1 MLRPRK
7 TLICTS
13 RTPFYHCVSRCV
25 RRAFLC
31 GEDRYTGKS
40 YEHRRPWVEKRLLFL
55 AGVFAVDLC
64 AYAVMSNH
72 THVVLR
78 INTEKARQWSSER
91 ILKSWH
97 KLHRGT
103 ILTQRYL
110 NDKSA
115 LTHNELK
122 TVQATIDVYRERL
135 QCISWFMRELNEFI
149 ARRANKED
157 ECTGR
162 FWEGRF
168 KSQALLD
175 EASVLACM
183 AYVDLNPARTRKTGS
198 IKNLLYTSLNQR
210 LIASKAGRFAQGLLP
225 LRTQR
230 KPDTFHLWFSL
241 QTYLQL
247 LHWSVEH
254 YTNNVKDPPAGL
266 AVPELLEQT
275 GLKVQ
280 DWMSVCYGFEQQ
292 CKGEVSR
299 NKWAAKACA

>member
-1 MLRPRK
+1 M
-7 TLICTS
+7 
-13 RTPFYHCVSRCV
+13 
-25 RRAFLC
+25 
-31 GEDRYTGKS
+31 
-40 YEHRRPWVEKRLLFL
+40 FL
-55 AGVFAVDLC
+55 AKIFAVDVC

-78 INTEKARQWSSER
+78 INTAKARQWSHEKTLR
-91 ILKSWH
+91 NWQ

-103 ILTQRYL
+103 VLCQRYL

-115 LTHNELK
+115 LTHNELN
-122 TVQATIDVYRERL
+122 TVQATVEVYRGRL

-183 AYVDLNPARTRKTGS
+183 AYVDLNPVRAGKARS
-198 IKNLLYTSLNQR
+198 IKNLLYTSLNRR
-210 LIASKAGRFAQGLLP
+210 LIARKAGRPAPGLLP

-230 KPDTFHLWFSL
+230 KPDTFQLWFSL

-247 LHWSVEH
+247 LRWSFEH
-254 YTNNVKDPPAGL
+254 YTNNVKDPPSRPGI
-266 AVPELLEQT
+266 PELLEQCGLGDKT
-275 GLKVQ
+275 GCRFAMGLNNNV
-280 DWMSVCYGFEQQ
+280 
-292 CKGEVSR
+292 R
-299 NKWAAKACA
+299 AK